1 MSDDTEVF
9 DEEQVEE
16 LDYNDEQP
24 VEEDS
29 IDENDDEND
38 NHCETR
44 YDIVDIAKTYEN
56 YYHQKKETK
65 PFLTKFERAKIIGVR
80 AEMIANGAPA
90 VVNVPQGVTSAY
102 EIAKLEFKERRIPLF
117 IRRFLP
123 NGVVED
129 WRLSDMVIFN

>member
-1 MSDDTEVF
+1 MSDEVELY
-9 DEEQVEE
+9 DEEEVQD

-24 VEEDS
+24 IEEDS

-44 YDIVDIAKTYEN
+44 FDIVDIAKTYEN
-56 YYHQKKETK
+56 YYAQKKETK

-80 AEMIANGAPA
+80 AEMIASGAMA

-117 IRRFLP
+117 IRRYLP

-129 WRLSDMVIFN
+129 WRLRDMVIFN